1 MRPVRKERKNVTK
14 KYLEFLNFLKN
25 EINNKQINSL
35 SEIMTEKKVSRNWG
49 TFLRQNNIIF
59 KSESGFY
66 YWNEKIPVS
75 IKIVNKF
82 KHQKQILNKKL
93 IQKNQTTI
101 VFNEK
106 EIKKSV
112 DKFKPIKTEQ
122 KVGVI
127 RKFLKWLW

>member
-101 VFNEK
+101 VFHEK

-112 DKFKPIKTEQ
+112 DKFTPIKTEQ

-127 RKFLKWLW
+127 RKFLRWLW